1 MAALIRETPEI
12 LCGTELETPTLTR
25 WKRSTVLLL
34 VFGVVVLADPIV
46 FLLASGVSSEYTL
59 MRRPSVLVAI
69 PVLTTFWAWL
79 VVRRAQRS
87 TSSARMVGW
96 AVLGAALNAGC
107 IATAWAIAENS
118 TPMVG
123 AFMLGLFAVM
133 LTLPASVPVGL
144 FVGTLL
150 YWMHHWE
157 WQLRDTPTQDARVR
171 WLSMAALWLGV
182 VGVIGEVMNVAIIGY
197 SWRSDAVAA
206 FVWGPHAALIGC
218 ALLSWIGVWRT
229 HRLRRFLHAVESGKV
244 RGLRLEEPEAFNEV
258 FMSGTPDAK
267 LVLAEGEGAFRTAT
281 LELGTI
287 SRAAARVRVQQLWL
301 LSIAALL
308 AVAFMATYAFDPVPH
323 YPSRIG
329 IW

>member
-59 MRRPSVLVAI
+59 VRRPSVLVAI
-69 PVLTTFWAWL
+69 PVLTSFWAWL
-79 VVRRAQRS
+79 VVLKAQRS
-87 TSSARMVGW
+87 TTSARMIGW

-107 IATAWAIAENS
+107 IATTLAIAEDT
-118 TPMVG
+118 TPMFG
-123 AFMLGLFAVM
+123 AFMLGLLAVM

-157 WQLRDTPTQDARVR
+157 WQLRETPTQDARVR
-171 WLSMAALWLGV
+171 WLSMAALWLGA
-182 VGVIGEVMNVAIIGY
+182 VGVIGEVMNLAIVGY
-197 SWRSDAVAA
+197 SWRSDAVTA
-206 FVWGPHAALIGC
+206 FVWGPHMALIAC
-218 ALLSWIGVWRT
+218 ALLSWIGIWRT
-229 HRLRRFLHAVESGKV
+229 YRLGRFLRAVESGKV
-244 RGLRLEEPEAFNEV
+244 RGLRLQEPEASNEV
-258 FMSGTPDAK
+258 FTSGTPDGK
-267 LVLAEGEGAFRTAT
+267 LVLAGGEGAFRTAS

-287 SRAAARVRVQQLWL
+287 SRAAARVRLKQLCL
-301 LSIAALL
+301 LSFVALFV
-308 AVAFMATYAFDPVPH
+308 VAFMTTYPFDQVPE

-329 IW
+329 LW